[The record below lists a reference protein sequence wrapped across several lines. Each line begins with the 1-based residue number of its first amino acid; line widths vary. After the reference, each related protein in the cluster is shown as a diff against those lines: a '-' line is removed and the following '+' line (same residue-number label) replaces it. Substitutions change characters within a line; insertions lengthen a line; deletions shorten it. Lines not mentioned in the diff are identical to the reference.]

1 VDEPFYKGFTIVS
14 KVGFDAEEVIDL
26 IFSRYSDMSFF
37 MSLDVD
43 MVCDQIEKAI
53 VKQNE
58 EKLWD
63 IYLVNFSKMDKDSFE
78 SFEEFKKRLEQPQQA
93 QSTTTVE
100 EEYDKLK
107 AMMKKSVAQKEGE

>member
-1 VDEPFYKGFTIVS
+1 
-14 KVGFDAEEVIDL
+14 
-26 IFSRYSDMSFF
+26 
-37 MSLDVD
+37 
-43 MVCDQIEKAI
+43 
-53 VKQNE
+53 
-58 EKLWD
+58 
-63 IYLVNFSKMDKDSFE
+63 MDKDSFE